1 MLKNQHINVFFIWT
15 DTLMYNR
22 DYFYANLVTNFSDT
36 DEIYTK
42 CYNDLEKYVTEELL
56 KGNNNRHLR
65 VIYNRILNDDFIV
78 GNLGDNMAKV
88 LHTYCIRVNNRKIK
102 HVIVNHK
109 EIKDFQTVSFIDG
122 MAYVQLYTDNPVIV
136 FMDKRGR
143 IISDVEYEISKME
156 INGTGFKGGKQ
167 SFNRIM

>member
-1 MLKNQHINVFFIWT
+1 MYKRQTESTDVLYCICGAIINGNRANKEYSKWISEGVKKELKITNLYEYYIYTIDVDNYNMLEKSAYKYFSYGT

-42 CYNDLEKYVTEELL
+42 CYNDLEKYVTEELM

-88 LHTYCIRVNNRKIK
+88 LHTYCILSLI
-102 HVIVNHK
+102 HI
-109 EIKDFQTVSFIDG
+109 
-122 MAYVQLYTDNPVIV
+122 
-136 FMDKRGR
+136 
-143 IISDVEYEISKME
+143 
-156 INGTGFKGGKQ
+156 
-167 SFNRIM
+167 